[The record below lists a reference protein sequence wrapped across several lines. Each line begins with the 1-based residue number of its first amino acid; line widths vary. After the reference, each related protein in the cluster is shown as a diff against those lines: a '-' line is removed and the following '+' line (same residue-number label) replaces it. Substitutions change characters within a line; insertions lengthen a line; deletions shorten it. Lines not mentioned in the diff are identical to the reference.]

1 MADELRPVSLK
12 REGDG
17 LKIEW
22 SDGTTTTVKG
32 ASCVPTARVPRAWT
46 SAPSPRTRSAS

>member
-1 MADELRPVSLK
+1 MADEPRPLSLK

-22 SDGTTTTVKG
+22 SDGTVTHVR
-32 ASCVPTARVPRAWT
+32 SRPARPR
-46 SAPSPRTRSAS
+46 PSRWRR